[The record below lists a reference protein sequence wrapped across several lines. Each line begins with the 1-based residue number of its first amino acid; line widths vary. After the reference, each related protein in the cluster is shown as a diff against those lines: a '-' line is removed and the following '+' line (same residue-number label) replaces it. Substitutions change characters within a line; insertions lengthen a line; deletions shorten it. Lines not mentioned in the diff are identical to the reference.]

1 MNDDH
6 CHRYGWEKSFGQK
19 IEETR
24 DGELVFLGRYMKL
37 LVVMQT
43 LWRATPL
50 LCALATFA
58 TYTATGN
65 ILTAAT
71 AFTSLALF
79 DLLQQ
84 PATNFPQ
91 VLTGVIDAR
100 E

>member
-1 MNDDH
+1 M
-6 CHRYGWEKSFGQK
+6 R
-19 IEETR
+19 
-24 DGELVFLGRYMKL
+24 L

-50 LCALATFA
+50 LCALSTFA
-58 TYTATGN
+58 TYTATDHT
-65 ILTAAT
+65 LTAAI

-100 E
+100 MSIIIVTCVVYYCACPYALV